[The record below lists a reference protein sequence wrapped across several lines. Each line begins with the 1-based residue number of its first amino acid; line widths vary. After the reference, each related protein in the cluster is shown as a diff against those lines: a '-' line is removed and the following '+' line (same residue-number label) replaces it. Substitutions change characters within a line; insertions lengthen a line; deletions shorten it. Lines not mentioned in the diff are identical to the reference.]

1 MSREILLSARKYLG
15 KIFYSSEQYGC
26 LCFQRKIVYIPITI
40 LMRASK
46 NPQKM
51 QESLKWLAEWKGKF
65 KNFPGPEMIQK
76 KYSEK

>member
-1 MSREILLSARKYLG
+1 
-15 KIFYSSEQYGC
+15 
-26 LCFQRKIVYIPITI
+26 
-40 LMRASK
+40 MRASK